1 MPNAYH
7 ELSSNHVARNAAE
20 HILGTANNRKERAD
34 QDHLYYDSALEMKL
48 RFEFVLLV
56 TVIAAMLA
64 VNLIRG
70 LMGMGWNW

>member
-1 MPNAYH
+1 
-7 ELSSNHVARNAAE
+7 
-20 HILGTANNRKERAD
+20 
-34 QDHLYYDSALEMKL
+34 MKL

-56 TVIAAMLA
+56 AVICAMLA